1 MAYIFCGEY
10 SPLTIE
16 LSVLKIYQVIIM
28 TFLKYSSLFIT
39 LKMKSFI

>member
-16 LSVLKIYQVIIM
+16 LGFKNILSDNNDIFKI
-28 TFLKYSSLFIT
+28 F
-39 LKMKSFI
+39 